1 MVAKKRNVIL
11 INIVIVVA
19 SIMASLYYYYCLS
32 NISIPFH
39 SDDAGSTDIGTY
51 KRICEKG

>member
-19 SIMASLYYYYCLS
+19 SIMVSLNY
-32 NISIPFH
+32 I
-39 SDDAGSTDIGTY
+39 DR
-51 KRICEKG
+51 KE